1 VAESV
6 QRSLREAAARKDVSR
21 MEALLHQ
28 AGVRGRAANALLA
41 VPELYGGAEILEE
54 ATRLAPPTED
64 CRRPLARLREVWDR
78 MAAAGLG
85 GALLLDMGEIRRME
99 YYTGL
104 VFDIYVDGV
113 GAEIGGGG
121 RYDHLIGRFGHE
133 VPSTGFA
140 FDLDRLLQLRAAQG
154 GRTRA
159 TGVRGGAAAVRA
171 RRATRRGRR

>member
-1 VAESV
+1 
-6 QRSLREAAARKDVSR
+6 
-21 MEALLHQ
+21 
-28 AGVRGRAANALLA
+28 
-41 VPELYGGAEILEE
+41 
-54 ATRLAPPTED
+54 
-64 CRRPLARLREVWDR
+64 
-78 MAAAGLG
+78 
-85 GALLLDMGEIRRME
+85 ME

-154 GRTRA
+154 GREHA
-159 TGVRGGAAAVRA
+159 SGVRSRDAAVRA
-171 RRATRRGRR
+171 RRAQRGGRR